1 MRDHAP
7 REAEAKLLEQ
17 RRARR
22 DEVKEDIEAKILEKE
37 AELEQEQKEREDK
50 VRVLSSKIT

>member
-1 MRDHAP
+1 M
-7 REAEAKLLEQ
+7 LEQ

-50 VRVLSSKIT
+50 VRI